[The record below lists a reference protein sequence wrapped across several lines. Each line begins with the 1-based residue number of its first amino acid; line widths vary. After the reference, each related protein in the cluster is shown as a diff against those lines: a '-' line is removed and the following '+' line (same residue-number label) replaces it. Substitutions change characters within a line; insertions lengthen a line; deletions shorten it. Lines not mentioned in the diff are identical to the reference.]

1 MVATDFLRAMMRPLR
16 GTPLHPQW
24 FMFRDQGRDR
34 QWVADHARG
43 RVLDV
48 GCADGW
54 ARDVLA
60 YCDYVGLDYPTT
72 ASGLYGTRP
81 QVFADGARLPFG
93 AATFDTVL
101 LLEVLEHVAE
111 AEQVL
116 AEISRVLRPEG
127 VLLISM
133 PFLYP
138 LHDAPHDYRRY
149 TAPGLVHALE
159 RAGLQ
164 PGPVVVRNGG
174 FKVVALLGA
183 IACAGFVV
191 EALHGQRW
199 KLLFVPLALLAIPLI
214 NVLGWVGALCGGG
227 QMLAS
232 GHAIEAR
239 KPG

>member
-1 MVATDFLRAMMRPLR
+1 MRPLR

-24 FMFRDQGRDR
+24 FMFRDQRRDR
-34 QWVADHARG
+34 RWVGDRARG

-60 YCDYVGLDYPTT
+60 HCDYVGLDYPTT

-81 QVFADGARLPFG
+81 QVFADGAHLPF
-93 AATFDTVL
+93 ATASFDTVL

-111 AEQVL
+111 PEQVL
-116 AEISRVLRPEG
+116 AEISRVLKPEG
-127 VLLISM
+127 VFLVSV

-149 TAPGLVHALE
+149 TAPGLAYALT

-164 PGPVVVRNGG
+164 PEPVMVRNAG

-183 IACAGFVV
+183 IASAGFVI
-191 EALHGQRW
+191 EALQRRRW
-199 KLLFVPLALLAIPLI
+199 RLLLAPLALMAIPLI
-214 NVLGWVGALCGGG
+214 NILGWMLALLGGG
-227 QMLAS
+227 QLLAS
-232 GHAIEAR
+232 GHAVAAR
-239 KPG
+239 KPR